1 MDRKFEGTGS
11 QIATMYKDLG
21 ITMGLARENGAAMF
35 TTSAAYELFQ
45 SGISMFPQED
55 NWSIV
60 KLLEQIAGTEVK
72 W

>member
-1 MDRKFEGTGS
+1 MDRKFKGTGS
-11 QIATMYKDLG
+11 QITTMYKDLG

-45 SGISMFPQED
+45 AGISRFPDED

-60 KLLEQIAGTEVK
+60 KMLEEIAGTEVK